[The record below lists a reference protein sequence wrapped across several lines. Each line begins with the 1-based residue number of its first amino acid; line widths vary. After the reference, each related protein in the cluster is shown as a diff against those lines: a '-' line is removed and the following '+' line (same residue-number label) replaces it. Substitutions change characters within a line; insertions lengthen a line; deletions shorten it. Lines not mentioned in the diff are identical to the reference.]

1 MKWQEIKY
9 INKSWCFLLNICVLL
24 LSMEAPCAKQL
35 WKLSELVFANR
46 TAESRSDIYS
56 ALESAGRRTTDSIL
70 IWREGFIAGCGPAR
84 RALALSLFQNSL
96 RRSNRLS
103 SPWSEKS
110 REMSRLRPIDSIFLL
125 KTQTLL
131 FAELPGY
138 FLLFQ
143 VQIFFIGGS

>member
-1 MKWQEIKY
+1 MSFCYQWKRLVQSNFES
-9 INKSWCFLLNICVLL
+9 NK
-24 LSMEAPCAKQL
+24 
-35 WKLSELVFANR
+35 LVFANR
-46 TAESRSDIYS
+46 TAPYIESRNDIYS